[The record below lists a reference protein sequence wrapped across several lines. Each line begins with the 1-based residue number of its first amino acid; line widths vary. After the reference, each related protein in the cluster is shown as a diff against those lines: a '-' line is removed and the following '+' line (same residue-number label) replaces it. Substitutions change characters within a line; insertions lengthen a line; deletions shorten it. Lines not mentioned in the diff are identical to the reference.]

1 MALFNFFQ
9 QHSDDPESF
18 QPHRTT
24 KQQRKE
30 LAIRM
35 KEPSDELKLVIVRD
49 MWLITTQ
56 EDSENLTVTMQYLLH

>member
-1 MALFNFFQ
+1 MTSS
-9 QHSDDPESF
+9 SDDPESF

-35 KEPSDELKLVIVRD
+35 KEPSDRLKVGN
-49 MWLITTQ
+49 
-56 EDSENLTVTMQYLLH
+56 S